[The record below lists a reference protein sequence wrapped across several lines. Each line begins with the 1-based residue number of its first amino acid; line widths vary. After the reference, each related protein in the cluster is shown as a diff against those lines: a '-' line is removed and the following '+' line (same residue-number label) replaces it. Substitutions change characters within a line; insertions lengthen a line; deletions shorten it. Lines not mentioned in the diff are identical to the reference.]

1 MRSTSS
7 GFSLPASAIYMK
19 LEKKKNYHH
28 IWNFSKRSMQ
38 LGEKFKFRLMR
49 TFQNSKQNALLEYYK
64 EMLIYWLI
72 QDKLSFTNRKKKLF
86 RGENQT

>member
-1 MRSTSS
+1 
-7 GFSLPASAIYMK
+7 
-19 LEKKKNYHH
+19 
-28 IWNFSKRSMQ
+28 MQ